1 MRSDGLAERDEGE
14 EGHGGP
20 EVMNQRANKG
30 SSILERDISLSH
42 NLKHF
47 LVFRDTSNDFHQV
60 QKIDD

>member
-1 MRSDGLAERDEGE
+1 MCSDGLAERDERE
-14 EGHGGP
+14 RGHGGP
-20 EVMNQRANKG
+20 EVTTRGQ
-30 SSILERDISLSH
+30 IRDPTFWKETFSLSQ